1 MERVQI
7 LLDPEQKQI
16 LQKIAKQE
24 KRNFSEVVRKMLDE
38 QIENHRRSQL
48 TAAAKAL
55 LDDYKTNNELTV
67 FTALDGEDFHA

>member
-16 LQKIAKQE
+16 LQRIAKQE
-24 KRNFSEVVRKMLDE
+24 KRNFSELVRNMLDE

-48 TAAAKAL
+48 AAAAKAL
-55 LDDYKTNNELTV
+55 LVDYQTNKELTA
-67 FTALDGEDFHA
+67 FTAIDGDDFHA